1 MSQASATE
9 VTEKK
14 APFSESKIAGGRNY
28 AALGYS
34 ALPFIAGIAYLGAS
48 STTRTYGPSHWF
60 ANYRHGFMRRALV
73 GEAFSRVAYLSER
86 TVHRLEVALFAV
98 ICVLTALAFRK
109 ILFGSIPE
117 RRFAA
122 FLLAAPAFLP
132 HMAYMDGELDSFL
145 YIALLLGA
153 LALMR
158 LPALPGLAMATVFS
172 VVGLLTHEG
181 FALMFYPLILVLA
194 LDLMH
199 SRQLKAGWVAT
210 HLAVVILCFA
220 AIVHFGALPGTPGQW
235 IAEAQQRT
243 DMPIEGTVFLVLHF
257 TLKQQLEFVRH
268 LYSAK
273 VVGSI
278 LLTLVIC
285 IPYFFILKRL
295 LNKTFAARGYSA
307 GHRLLVML
315 LFACPLALT
324 VLGHDVM
331 RWVSALCI
339 NISLFL
345 LLVYRS
351 MPQKND
357 SQSVLTGWTA
367 APAYAATLLYL
378 LALGPFGIA
387 GNRFVS
393 NIGSLFGH

>member
-1 MSQASATE
+1 VTQATE
-9 VTEKK
+9 NKNV
-14 APFSESKIAGGRNY
+14 SEAFPRQNY

-34 ALPFIAGIAYLGAS
+34 ALPFLAGIAYLGAS
-48 STTRTYGPSHWF
+48 SGTRTYGPTHWF
-60 ANYRHGFMRRALV
+60 ANYSHGFTRRALV
-73 GEAFSRVAYLSER
+73 GEAFSHVAYLSER
-86 TVHRLEVALFAV
+86 TIHRLEVALFAL
-98 ICVLTALAFRK
+98 ICIITALAFRK

-132 HMAYMDGELDSFL
+132 HMGYMDGELDSFL

-158 LPALPGLAMATVFS
+158 LPKLAGLAVATAFS
-172 VVGLLTHEG
+172 IVGLLMHEG

-194 LDLMH
+194 LDLVH
-199 SRQLKAGWVAT
+199 SRQLKAGWVAA
-210 HLAVVILCFA
+210 HLAVVVACFV
-220 AIVHFGALPGTPGQW
+220 AIVHFGALPGTPEQW

-268 LYSAK
+268 LYSAR

-278 LLTLVIC
+278 LMTLVIC
-285 IPYFFILKRL
+285 IPYFFILRRL
-295 LNKTFAARGYSA
+295 LSKTFDARGYSA
-307 GHRLLVML
+307 GHRLLVVL

-331 RWVSALCI
+331 RWISALCI
-339 NISLFL
+339 NVSLYL

-351 MPQKND
+351 MPQEKG

-393 NIGSLFGH
+393 NLGSLLGH